1 MKSKERIP
9 PTSILSQEASFLKIY
24 HKDTNNSILLAQQFV
39 KVLVLQCLSRLAM
52 RVDLTSLLKQSVNWP
67 TISAT
72 ATTIGQDQWEYPL
85 VYSQPTS
92 CRNCTVK
99 LEKSSRQ
106 NPKIPTWSWN
116 HSTYDHH
123 SYHSSSNLSIQS
135 LAAIGPL
142 LTSWTNMTNYSYFL
156 IA

>member
-67 TISAT
+67 TISVT
-72 ATTIGQDQWEYPL
+72 ATTIGQDQWEYLL

-92 CRNCTVK
+92 CLSYTVR

-106 NPKIPTWSWN
+106 KPKIPTWNWN